1 MWSKATTLFINKL
14 GISLIRLIKLNMAT
28 ISPLH
33 PIIIVIIKELCDKLQ
48 REREK
53 KILHAYPDIS
63 SFPSQ
68 IYIRS
73 SSSS

>member
-1 MWSKATTLFINKL
+1 
-14 GISLIRLIKLNMAT
+14 MAN

-48 REREK
+48 REREGKRK
-53 KILHAYPDIS
+53 KEILHAYPDIHS
-63 SFPSQ
+63 IPSQ

-73 SSSS
+73 ASSS